1 MREETYF
8 DKLISESEIRKI
20 RLFKMSTIKKNKST
34 LVGKTIDELKLL
46 CESHGYDNY
55 RGEQLFNW
63 IYKNYAIEF
72 NSMINIPKKILNDI
86 KDNYD
91 LHSLKYI
98 SSTESDIEKTNKI
111 LFKTNSGALIESVV
125 MYEGNRVTLCISTQV
140 GCALDCKFCATAKM
154 GFKEN
159 LTCSQ
164 IIDQYLQ
171 ISSIIK
177 YKITNVVFMGMGEPF
192 LNYTNVIKAANLLHD
207 DKGINLGYNRITI
220 STAGIIKNIIKFS
233 IEKQK
238 FNLAISL
245 NATSNEKRLEIMP
258 ITKNNTLDD
267 LMKASNLYASSV
279 NKRLTFEYVLLKD
292 INDDSNDA
300 SRLIKLLSSVNK
312 CKLNIIPY
320 NYIGDVFERPDD
332 EKIEKFL
339 KILEGAPFPVTVRW
353 SKGTDISAG
362 CGQLAVSEK

>member
-1 MREETYF
+1 
-8 DKLISESEIRKI
+8 
-20 RLFKMSTIKKNKST
+20 
-34 LVGKTIDELKLL
+34 
-46 CESHGYDNY
+46 
-55 RGEQLFNW
+55 
-63 IYKNYAIEF
+63 
-72 NSMINIPKKILNDI
+72 
-86 KDNYD
+86 
-91 LHSLKYI
+91 
-98 SSTESDIEKTNKI
+98 
-111 LFKTNSGALIESVV
+111 
-125 MYEGNRVTLCISTQV
+125 
-140 GCALDCKFCATAKM
+140 
-154 GFKEN
+154 
-159 LTCSQ
+159 
-164 IIDQYLQ
+164 
-171 ISSIIK
+171 
-177 YKITNVVFMGMGEPF
+177 MGMGEPF

-233 IEKQK
+233 TEKQK

-300 SRLIKLLSSVNK
+300 SRLIKLLSNVNK

-332 EKIEKFL
+332 KKIEKFL

-362 CGQLAVSEK
+362 CGQLAVSKK